1 MRRADAAA
9 TLLHGG
15 AVMIEARDLAKRFGK
30 VEAVG
35 GLSFSAPDAAI
46 TTILGGNGSGKTT
59 TIRMIAGLIRPDRG
73 VVRIDGV
80 DVATDR
86 TGALRRLGV
95 LHDDLGLY
103 LRLTARE
110 HLVFSARLHGLSPR
124 AAEEAAG
131 RAIEVTGIGDIA
143 SRRAGG
149 FSHGQRMKVALAR
162 ALVHRPKNLILDEPT
177 RGLDVFAVRM
187 LRDLLRRLRDE
198 GVCIVMSNHA
208 LAEVMELSDQVVM
221 IADGAVKA
229 SGTPAELMSRAGAP
243 SLEDA
248 FVAFAGERETKRAV

>member
-1 MRRADAAA
+1 
-9 TLLHGG
+9 
-15 AVMIEARDLAKRFGK
+15 MIEVHDLAKRFGK
-30 VEAVG
+30 VEAVA
-35 GLSFSAPDAAI
+35 GLSFSANDGAI

-73 VVRIDGV
+73 AVRVDSV
-80 DVATDR
+80 DVAADR
-86 TGALRRLGV
+86 SGALRRLGV

-103 LRLTARE
+103 PRLTARE
-110 HLVFSARLHGLSPR
+110 HLVFSARLYGLSSR
-124 AAEEAAG
+124 AAQEAAG
-131 RAIEVTGIGDIA
+131 RAIDLTGIAGIA
-143 SRRAGG
+143 GRQTRG

-187 LRDLLRRLRDE
+187 LRGVLKRLRAE
-198 GVCIVMSNHA
+198 GVCIVMSNHV

-221 IADGAVKA
+221 IADGKVKA
-229 SGTPAELMSRAGAP
+229 NGTPAELMTRTSTR

-248 FVAFAGERETKRAV
+248 FVAFAGEHEARRAG

>member
-1 MRRADAAA
+1 
-9 TLLHGG
+9 
-15 AVMIEARDLAKRFGK
+15 MIETQDLEKRFGK
-30 VEAVG
+30 VQAVA
-35 GLSFSAPDAAI
+35 GLTFSAEDGAI

-73 VVRIDGV
+73 AVRIDGV
-80 DVATDR
+80 DVAADR
-86 TGALRRLGV
+86 AGALAKLGV

-103 LRLTARE
+103 PRLTPRE
-110 HLVFSARLHGLSPR
+110 HLVFSARLHGMSSR
-124 AAEEAAG
+124 AANDAAAH
-131 RAIEVTGIGDIA
+131 AIDLLGLGDIA
-143 SRRAGG
+143 SRQTKG

-187 LRDLLRRLRDE
+187 LRELLKRLRAD

-229 SGTPAELMSRAGAP
+229 SGPPAELMGRANAR

-248 FVAFAGERETKRAV
+248 FVAFAGGQDRRAG

>member
-1 MRRADAAA
+1 
-9 TLLHGG
+9 
-15 AVMIEARDLAKRFGK
+15 MIEVHDLAKRFGK

-35 GLSFSAPDAAI
+35 GLSFAAKDGAI

-73 VVRIDGV
+73 AVRIDGV
-80 DVATDR
+80 DVAADR

-103 LRLTARE
+103 PRLTARE
-110 HLVFSARLHGLSPR
+110 HLVFSARLHGLSSR

-131 RAIEVTGIGDIA
+131 RAIDLTGIADI
-143 SRRAGG
+143 SGRQTRG

-187 LRDLLRRLRDE
+187 LREVLKRLRAED
-198 GVCIVMSNHA
+198 VCIVMSNHV

-221 IADGAVKA
+221 IADGVAKA
-229 SGTPAELMSRAGAP
+229 NGAPAELIGRAGAR

-248 FVAFAGERETKRAV
+248 FVAFAGERETRSAG